1 MKKTPIWFVF
11 VVSLVVVTYVVA
23 GPVFS
28 RTACAVASVPEAD
41 GHGHDDHGDSHGD
54 GGSLN
59 PLESLK
65 KDLAFWS
72 VIIFGGLV
80 LIIGV
85 FGFKPIVKALD
96 EREKQVS
103 DNIAGADRANQ
114 EAKELLKQYQAK
126 LSEAEGEVKA
136 IVENGKKEAMRSGEA
151 IVAKARDAAQAERI
165 RATKEIEAATDGAL
179 QELATKSAD
188 LAVSLAGK
196 ILKKELN
203 PKEHAGLIQNA
214 VSDFSKN

>member
-1 MKKTPIWFVF
+1 MKKAPIWFVF
-11 VVSLVVVTYVVA
+11 LVSLVVVTCVLT
-23 GPVFS
+23 GPMFS
-28 RTACAVASVPEAD
+28 RNVACAAAATETGD
-41 GHGHDDHGDSHGD
+41 HGEGHGHDEEGT
-54 GGSLN
+54 LN
-59 PLESLK
+59 PLDSLK
-65 KDLAFWS
+65 RDLAFWS

-80 LIIGV
+80 LIVGG

-96 EREKQVS
+96 DREKHVA
-103 DNIAGADRANQ
+103 DNIAGAERANQ

-136 IVENGKKEAMRSGEA
+136 IVENGKQEAARAGDA
-151 IVAKARDAAQAERI
+151 IVAKAREAAEAERI

-203 PKEHAGLIQNA
+203 PQEHAGLIQNA